1 MPQSVVSGSYSYF
14 SAFVLSGY
22 PGASGPSIPGD
33 KNNDTFAGN
42 PCNTAWQAD
51 AETGA
56 TLYMGR
62 DSSMTIEENGAL
74 EVSGRDQG
82 PYHVAVPALEQDPV
96 RASTVNGDQRVVPTG
111 SGSKSNC
118 RYRDSCRRRTRGWRS
133 T

>member
-56 TLYMGR
+56 TLYMGG
-62 DSSMTIEENGAL
+62 DSSMTIEESAVRSRSQAGTGVRTTSRFRPWNKTPC
-74 EVSGRDQG
+74 GRA
-82 PYHVAVPALEQDPV
+82 P
-96 RASTVNGDQRVVPTG
+96 
-111 SGSKSNC
+111 
-118 RYRDSCRRRTRGWRS
+118 
-133 T
+133 